1 MTCCGLIISGSVA
14 SLRVEREFMR
24 ARRFCFVALLAIGL
38 SACGSP
44 ADRGPADGVPSDSS
58 SKGPAEKG
66 KPERVPHDP
75 PESFTARGA
84 VALPPEATAG
94 RTNLLGDVRDLAVAL
109 HRTSAYVASAD
120 RMQTVDLTTGKV
132 VAVARPRAEALG
144 EDDDATAPLVSAD
157 GSLVVTPFVTR
168 QPGAGTQSPSM
179 ELEVVATTPETG
191 KAAWSTSLKIP
202 RAWAQ
207 RDNSTPEAHV
217 VGFAGGNVI
226 VTVYTGYNAA
236 TAGIDIA
243 THQVRWTA
251 QNIRTRAVT
260 AEAAV
265 GVDILGGFGPDQLVG
280 ADPATGKEKW
290 RTEKSIGDTT
300 VESAGPSLVR
310 VRGYADD
317 GGARFDRLLK
327 PGTGK
332 VQADVPEGLDN
343 LSCPFDQAKTLV
355 CASQNRLVA
364 LDSTSGKELW
374 RLEDDQ
380 ADGRFAP
387 DVTAS
392 WHGRIYARASST
404 TAVALDART
413 GKDRPAGLDVAPV
426 LVNEYQ
432 GLVLVDR
439 ELLAYP
445 TGG

>member
-1 MTCCGLIISGSVA
+1 
-14 SLRVEREFMR
+14 
-24 ARRFCFVALLAIGL
+24 
-38 SACGSP
+38 
-44 ADRGPADGVPSDSS
+44 
-58 SKGPAEKG
+58 
-66 KPERVPHDP
+66 
-75 PESFTARGA
+75 
-84 VALPPEATAG
+84 VALPPEATEG

-109 HRTSAYVASAD
+109 HRTSAFVASAD

-132 VAVARPRAEALG
+132 MAVTRPRAEALG
-144 EDDDATAPLVSAD
+144 EDDDATPPLVSAD

-179 ELEVVATTPETG
+179 ELEVVATMPETG
-191 KAAWSTSLKIP
+191 KTAWSTSLKIP
-202 RAWAQ
+202 QAWAQ

-226 VTVYTGYNAA
+226 VTVYTRYNAA

-280 ADPATGKEKW
+280 LDSATGKEKW
-290 RTEKSIGDTT
+290 RTEENVGDTS

-310 VRGYADD
+310 VRGYGV
-317 GGARFDRLLK
+317 GGTRFDRLLK

-355 CASQNRLVA
+355 CTSQSLLVA
-364 LDSTSGKELW
+364 LDSTNGKELW

-392 WHGRIYARASST
+392 WHGRIYARTSST

-413 GKDRPAGLDVAPV
+413 GKDMPAGLDVAPV
-426 LVNEYQ
+426 LVNEYA

-445 TGG
+445 TKG

>member
-1 MTCCGLIISGSVA
+1 M
-14 SLRVEREFMR
+14 LRFDHRRQRYLAAGEREFMR
-24 ARRFCFVALLAIGL
+24 ARQFCLVALLAIGL
-38 SACGSP
+38 SACGSSV
-44 ADRGPADGVPSDSS
+44 DRVPSDSS

-66 KPERVPHDP
+66 RPERVPHDP

-168 QPGAGTQSPSM
+168 QPGTGTQSPSM
-179 ELEVVATTPETG
+179 ELEVVATMPETG
-191 KAAWSTSLKIP
+191 KTAWHTSLKIP
-202 RAWAQ
+202 QAWAQ

-265 GVDILGGFGPDQLVG
+265 GVDILSGFGPHPQVG
-280 ADPATGKEKW
+280 AP
-290 RTEKSIGDTT
+290 
-300 VESAGPSLVR
+300 P
-310 VRGYADD
+310 
-317 GGARFDRLLK
+317 
-327 PGTGK
+327 PPP
-332 VQADVPEGLDN
+332 Q
-343 LSCPFDQAKTLV
+343 
-355 CASQNRLVA
+355 
-364 LDSTSGKELW
+364 
-374 RLEDDQ
+374 
-380 ADGRFAP
+380 
-387 DVTAS
+387 
-392 WHGRIYARASST
+392 
-404 TAVALDART
+404 
-413 GKDRPAGLDVAPV
+413 
-426 LVNEYQ
+426 
-432 GLVLVDR
+432 R
-439 ELLAYP
+439 ELGAQKKKR
-445 TGG
+445 

>member
-1 MTCCGLIISGSVA
+1 MIISGSVA
-14 SLRVEREFMR
+14 SLRVERDFMR
-24 ARRFCFVALLAIGL
+24 ARRFCLVALLAIGL

-44 ADRGPADGVPSDSS
+44 VDRGPADGVPSGSS
-58 SKGPAEKG
+58 SKGSVEKG
-66 KPERVPHDP
+66 KPQRVPHDP

-94 RTNLLGDVRDLAVAL
+94 SRTNLLGDVRDLAVAL

-120 RMQTVDLTTGKV
+120 RVQTVDLTTGKV
-132 VAVARPRAEALG
+132 LAVVRPRAEALG

-157 GSLVVTPFVTR
+157 GSLVVTTFVTR
-168 QPGAGTQSPSM
+168 QPGVGTQSPSM

-202 RAWAQ
+202 RAWAEG
-207 RDNSTPEAHV
+207 DSSTPEAQV

-226 VTVYTGYNAA
+226 VTVNTGYNAV
-236 TAGIDIA
+236 TAGIDIG

-251 QNIRTRAVT
+251 QNVRTRAVT

-280 ADPATGKEKW
+280 LDPATGKEKW
-290 RTEKSIGDTT
+290 RAERNAGDTT

-310 VRGYADD
+310 VWGWAED
-317 GGARFDRLLK
+317 GGAPFDRLLK
-327 PGTGK
+327 SGTGK

-355 CASQNRLVA
+355 CTSQSLLVA

-374 RLEDDQ
+374 RLEDGQ

-387 DVTAS
+387 NVTAF

-413 GKDRPAGLDVAPV
+413 GKDRPARLDIAPV

-445 TGG
+445 TEG

>member
-1 MTCCGLIISGSVA
+1 MIISGSVA

-24 ARRFCFVALLAIGL
+24 ARRFCVVALLAIGL
-38 SACGSP
+38 SACNSP
-44 ADRGPADGVPSDSS
+44 ADRGPADGVPSASS

-109 HRTSAYVASAD
+109 HRTSAYVASAG

-168 QPGAGTQSPSM
+168 QPGAGTQAPSM
-179 ELEVVATTPETG
+179 ELEVVATMPETG
-191 KAAWSTSLKIP
+191 KAAWSTPIKIP

-207 RDNSTPEAHV
+207 RDSSTPEAHV

-226 VTVYTGYNAA
+226 VTVYTGYNAV

-265 GVDILGGFGPDQLVG
+265 GVDILDGFGPDQLVG
-280 ADPATGKEKW
+280 LDPATGKEKW
-290 RTEKSIGDTT
+290 RTEKYTGDTT

-310 VRGYADD
+310 VRGYAGDE
-317 GGARFDRLLK
+317 GTRFDRLLK

-332 VQADVPEGLDN
+332 VQADVSKGLDS

-355 CASQNRLVA
+355 CTSQSLLVA
-364 LDSTSGKELW
+364 LDATSGKELW

-387 DVTAS
+387 KVTAC

-404 TAVALDART
+404 AAVALDART

-432 GLVLVDR
+432 GLVLVDG

>member
-1 MTCCGLIISGSVA
+1 M
-14 SLRVEREFMR
+14 
-24 ARRFCFVALLAIGL
+24 
-38 SACGSP
+38 
-44 ADRGPADGVPSDSS
+44 
-58 SKGPAEKG
+58 
-66 KPERVPHDP
+66 
-75 PESFTARGA
+75 
-84 VALPPEATAG
+84 ALPPEATAG

-109 HRTSAYVASAD
+109 HRTSAYVASAG

-179 ELEVVATTPETG
+179 ELEVVATMPETG
-191 KAAWSTSLKIP
+191 KAAWSTPLKIP

-207 RDNSTPEAHV
+207 ADNSTPEAHV

-226 VTVYTGYNAA
+226 VSVYTGYNAV

-251 QNIRTRAVT
+251 QNIRTGAVT

-280 ADPATGKEKW
+280 LDPATGKEKW
-290 RTEKSIGDTT
+290 RTEKNIGDTT
-300 VESAGPSLVR
+300 VASAGPSLLR
-310 VRGYADD
+310 VRGYAGD

-355 CASQNRLVA
+355 CASQSLLVA

-374 RLEDDQ
+374 RLEDGQ

-387 DVTAS
+387 KVTAS

-445 TGG
+445 TEG

>member
-1 MTCCGLIISGSVA
+1 MIISGSAA

-44 ADRGPADGVPSDSS
+44 ADRGPADGVPPDSS
-58 SKGPAEKG
+58 STGPAEKG
-66 KPERVPHDP
+66 KPERVQHDP
-75 PESFTARGA
+75 PESFTARGP

-109 HRTSAYVASAD
+109 HRTSAYVVSAG
-120 RMQTVDLTTGKV
+120 RMQTVDLTIGKV
-132 VAVARPRAEALG
+132 VAVARPRGEALG
-144 EDDDATAPLVSAD
+144 VDDDATAPLVSAD

-191 KAAWSTSLKIP
+191 KAAWSTSLNIP

-226 VTVYTGYNAA
+226 VTVYTGYNAV

-243 THQVRWTA
+243 THQVRWAA
-251 QNIRTRAVT
+251 QNLRTRAVT

-280 ADPATGKEKW
+280 LDPATGKEKW
-290 RTEKSIGDTT
+290 RTEKNIGDTT

-310 VRGYADD
+310 VRGYAGD
-317 GGARFDRLLK
+317 GGTRFDRLLK

-332 VQADVPEGLDN
+332 VQADVPEGLAD

-355 CASQNRLVA
+355 CTSKKRLVA

-380 ADGRFAP
+380 ADGRFAS

-445 TGG
+445 TRG

>member
-1 MTCCGLIISGSVA
+1 MIISGSVA
-14 SLRVEREFMR
+14 SLRVERDFMR
-24 ARRFCFVALLAIGL
+24 ARRFCLVALLAIGL

-44 ADRGPADGVPSDSS
+44 ADRGPADGVPSGSS
-58 SKGPAEKG
+58 SKGSAEKE

-109 HRTSAYVASAD
+109 QRTSAYVASAD

-132 VAVARPRAEALG
+132 VAVVRPRAEALG

-157 GSLVVTPFVTR
+157 GSLVVTTFVTR
-168 QPGAGTQSPSM
+168 QPGAGTQSPST
-179 ELEVVATTPETG
+179 ELEVVATTPERG
-191 KAAWSTSLKIP
+191 RAAWSTSLKIP
-202 RAWAQ
+202 RAWAEE
-207 RDNSTPEAHV
+207 DGSTPEAQV

-226 VTVYTGYNAA
+226 VTVNTHYNAV

-265 GVDILGGFGPDQLVG
+265 GVDFLDGFGPDQLVG
-280 ADPATGKEKW
+280 LDPATGKEKW
-290 RTEKSIGDTT
+290 RAERNQGSTT

-310 VRGYADD
+310 VWGWAED
-317 GGARFDRLLK
+317 GGARFDRLLQS
-327 PGTGK
+327 GTGK

-355 CASQNRLVA
+355 CASRSGLVA

-374 RLEDDQ
+374 RLEDGQ

-387 DVTAS
+387 KATAS

-432 GLVLVDR
+432 GLVLVDG

>member
-1 MTCCGLIISGSVA
+1 MITSDSVA
-14 SLRVEREFMR
+14 SLRVEGEFMR
-24 ARRFCFVALLAIGL
+24 ARRFCFVALFAIGL
-38 SACGSP
+38 SACNSP
-44 ADRGPADGVPSDSS
+44 EDRDPADGVPSASS

-94 RTNLLGDVRDLAVAL
+94 RTNLLGDVRDVAVAL
-109 HRTSAYVASAD
+109 HRTSAYVASAG

-168 QPGAGTQSPSM
+168 QPGSGTQAPSM
-179 ELEVVATTPETG
+179 ALEVVASMPETG
-191 KAAWSTSLKIP
+191 KAAWSTPLKIP

-207 RDNSTPEAHV
+207 GDSSTPEAHV

-226 VTVYTGYNAA
+226 VTVYTGYNAV
-236 TAGIDIA
+236 TAGIDVA

-265 GVDILGGFGPDQLVG
+265 GVDILDGFGPDQLVG
-280 ADPATGKEKW
+280 LDPATGREKW
-290 RTEKSIGDTT
+290 RTEKYIGETT

-310 VRGYADD
+310 VRGYAGDE
-317 GGARFDRLLK
+317 GTRFDRLLK

-332 VQADVPEGLDN
+332 VQADVPKGLDS

-355 CASQNRLVA
+355 CTSQSLLVA

-374 RLEDDQ
+374 RLEDGQ

-387 DVTAS
+387 KVTAC

-432 GLVLVDR
+432 GLVLVDS

-445 TGG
+445 TEG

>member
-1 MTCCGLIISGSVA
+1 MIISGSVA

-38 SACGSP
+38 SACNSP
-44 ADRGPADGVPSDSS
+44 ADRGPADGVPSASS

-109 HRTSAYVASAD
+109 HRTSAYVASAG

-168 QPGAGTQSPSM
+168 QPGAGTQAPSM
-179 ELEVVATTPETG
+179 ELEVVATMPETG
-191 KAAWSTSLKIP
+191 KAAWSTPIKIP
-202 RAWAQ
+202 RAWTQ
-207 RDNSTPEAHV
+207 RDSSTPEAHV

-226 VTVYTGYNAA
+226 VTVYTGYNAM

-265 GVDILGGFGPDQLVG
+265 GVDILDGFGPDQLAG
-280 ADPATGKEKW
+280 LDPATGKEKW
-290 RTEKSIGDTT
+290 RTEKYIGDTS

-310 VRGYADD
+310 VRGYAGDE
-317 GGARFDRLLK
+317 GTRFDRLLK
-327 PGTGK
+327 PDTGK
-332 VQADVPEGLDN
+332 VQVDVPKGLDS

-355 CASQNRLVA
+355 CTSQSLLIA
-364 LDSTSGKELW
+364 LDSASGKELW
-374 RLEDDQ
+374 RLEDGQ

-387 DVTAS
+387 KVTAC

-432 GLVLVDR
+432 GLVLVDG

-445 TGG
+445 TEG